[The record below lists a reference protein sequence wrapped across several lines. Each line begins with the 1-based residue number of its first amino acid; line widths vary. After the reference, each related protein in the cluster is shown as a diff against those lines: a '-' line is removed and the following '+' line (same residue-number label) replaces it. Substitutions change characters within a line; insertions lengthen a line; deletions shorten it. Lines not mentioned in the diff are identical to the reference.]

1 MCVCVCVRER
11 ERERRRG
18 GGGGSVSGMEFDIE
32 HVQGKNNSRQDN
44 LAAIKQDKYAKQK
57 KFVETRSPSVA
68 VVM

>member
-1 MCVCVCVRER
+1 M
-11 ERERRRG
+11 
-18 GGGGSVSGMEFDIE
+18 SGMEFDIE
-32 HVQGKNNSRQDN
+32 HVQKNNSRQDN